1 MLRIYQ
7 LLCIYFKA
15 DGSDFAFSWLQLT
28 PTHDNM
34 RDARYVI
41 FVTPKKQLIIGFI
54 GMTNVM
60 KIS

>member
-1 MLRIYQ
+1 
-7 LLCIYFKA
+7 
-15 DGSDFAFSWLQLT
+15 
-28 PTHDNM
+28 M